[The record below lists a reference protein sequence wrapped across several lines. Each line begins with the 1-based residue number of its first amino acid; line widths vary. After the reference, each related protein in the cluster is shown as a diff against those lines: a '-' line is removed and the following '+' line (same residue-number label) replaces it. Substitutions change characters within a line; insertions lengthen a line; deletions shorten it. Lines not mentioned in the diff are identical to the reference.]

1 MIDKASKVLLMN
13 QAAGILL
20 RIAPAEAKGKPIQ
33 EIFRLVKGNEEI
45 SSPDSPLRKA
55 LEEVSTVVIG
65 LEDDLFCKN
74 RSGKLFPITASVT
87 GLLHYGNIG
96 GVIIFNDVTQL
107 KEIDQMK
114 TEFVS
119 VASHQLRTPLT
130 AIKLFVEMLWNEEVG
145 KLNQKQKEYID
156 NVQQSTERMISLV
169 NDLLNVSRVEAG
181 RVKIEATP
189 VQLENLIQGVL
200 DEVAPLAKGRSCS
213 IEFLKPSVSLPTILL
228 DATLIRQTVH
238 NLVTNA
244 IKYSTGEHCLVQVS
258 AGRISGREIAK
269 MKGVSYQSAREV
281 KPREEYA
288 LIQVTDHGLGI
299 PKAVQARIFEKF
311 FRADNAVRAQAEGSG
326 LGLYVNKLILEKVGG
341 LIWFVSEER
350 KGTTFSVTIPLKG
363 IKSIKGEVGLAEM

>member
-1 MIDKASKVLLMN
+1 MREGLILIDKASKVLLMN

-145 KLNQKQKEYID
+145 KLNQKQKEYI
-156 NVQQSTERMISLV
+156 
-169 NDLLNVSRVEAG
+169 
-181 RVKIEATP
+181 
-189 VQLENLIQGVL
+189 
-200 DEVAPLAKGRSCS
+200 
-213 IEFLKPSVSLPTILL
+213 
-228 DATLIRQTVH
+228 
-238 NLVTNA
+238 
-244 IKYSTGEHCLVQVS
+244 
-258 AGRISGREIAK
+258 
-269 MKGVSYQSAREV
+269 
-281 KPREEYA
+281 
-288 LIQVTDHGLGI
+288 
-299 PKAVQARIFEKF
+299 
-311 FRADNAVRAQAEGSG
+311 
-326 LGLYVNKLILEKVGG
+326 
-341 LIWFVSEER
+341 
-350 KGTTFSVTIPLKG
+350 
-363 IKSIKGEVGLAEM
+363 